1 MTIRLK
7 PELAQFIDEQVKSG
21 QYKSADD
28 AVNAAVARAQM
39 EEELRSEEI
48 SEEDIAAIEEGLAQI
63 ERGEV
68 IPWEQV
74 RAELKKKM
82 RSK

>member
-7 PELAQFIDEQVKSG
+7 PELEKFVQAQVESG
-21 QYKSADD
+21 QYKSAED
-28 AVNAAVARAQM
+28 AVNAAVAKAQI
-39 EEELRSEEI
+39 EQDLSDQDL
-48 SEEDIAAIEEGLAQI
+48 SVEDIAAIEEGLAQI

-74 RAELKKKM
+74 RVELEKKI